1 MQREVT
7 DDENTTWTCAQAF
20 AGLGGGGAAADA
32 AAERVADGDGRV
44 AVVATPRGGA
54 QSVRLEL
61 PRGWHESMSDDE
73 LGAAI
78 GAARAGG

>member
-20 AGLGGGGAAADA
+20 AGLGGGGVAADA
-32 AAERVADGDGRV
+32 AAERVAEGDGRV

-61 PRGWHESMSDDE
+61 PRGWHESMSDAD
-73 LGAAI
+73 LTAAI
-78 GAARAGG
+78 REAR